1 MTITRRHFLETSAM
15 AALAAA
21 TGHAA
26 EPGKMPTRLLGAT
39 GVRIPIIGMGGGS
52 RFLAYKN
59 EDDALAAMNRAI
71 DAGVTYI
78 DTAQGYG
85 NGLSETRV
93 GKIMAT
99 RRKEVFLATKLGQ
112 RKGDDAMRTLEG
124 SLKRLQT
131 SQIDTVHIHQLMGE
145 EDLAAIE
152 AKDGV
157 LNALY
162 KAREQKMIRFVGVTC
177 HTDPN
182 MLKVA
187 LERHDFNVT
196 QMALNAALVGMK
208 PGPAGMVINPDMRPS
223 FETVA
228 LPVAIQKRIGVTAM
242 KIFGAD
248 GLVGQVPSEKLL
260 YYSLS
265 LPVAGAVLGMPKIEH
280 ILENSTM
287 AKSFK
292 ALAKPEMQDLSQA
305 LSSRNKVA
313 LDRYLADHVDT
324 YAV

>member
-15 AALAAA
+15 ATLAAA

-26 EPGKMPTRLLGAT
+26 EPGKMPTRALGAT
-39 GVRIPIIGMGGGS
+39 GARISIIGMGGGS
-52 RFLAYKN
+52 RFLSYKN

-124 SLKRLQT
+124 SLQRLQT

-182 MLKVA
+182 MLKLA

-228 LPVAIQKRIGVTAM
+228 AGGAQEEDWRDGDED
-242 KIFGAD
+242 FGAD

-280 ILENSTM
+280 ILENSKM
-287 AKSFK
+287 AKSFR
-292 ALAKPEMQDLSQA
+292 ALAKPEMRDLSEA

>member
-1 MTITRRHFLETSAM
+1 MTISRRHFLETSAM

-26 EPGKMPTRLLGAT
+26 EPGKIPTRVLGAT
-39 GVRIPIIGMGGGS
+39 GVRIPVIGMGGGS
-52 RFLAYKN
+52 RFLSYKA
-59 EDDALAAMNRAI
+59 EDDALAAMNKAI

-78 DTAQGYG
+78 DTAYNYG
-85 NGLSETRV
+85 SGLSETRV

-99 RRKEVFLATKLGQ
+99 RRKEVFLATKIGH
-112 RKGDDAMRTLEG
+112 RKGDEAMRILEG

-145 EDLAAIE
+145 DDLAAIE

-157 LNALY
+157 LNTLY
-162 KAREQKMIRFVGVTC
+162 KARDQKMIRFVGITC
-177 HTDPN
+177 HTDPTV
-182 MLKVA
+182 LKLA
-187 LERHDFNVT
+187 LERHDFDVT

-208 PGPAGMVINPDMRPS
+208 PGQGGMVINPEMRPS

-228 LPVAIQKRIGVTAM
+228 LPVAIKKKIGVTAM

-280 ILENSTM
+280 IIENSKM
-287 AKSFK
+287 ARSFK
-292 ALAKPEMQDLSQA
+292 ALAKPEMNDLSQA
-305 LSSRNKVA
+305 LSSKNKVA